1 MKKII
6 LIINVILIV
15 FMLCLPVRVYAVD
28 DTMDDVFHGA
38 QEWLKNGENTNAPID
53 QQQLKST
60 SDTIYNILLGI
71 AMAVSVAVGV
81 ILGIKY
87 MMAGSEEKAQVKETL
102 GPYIISLIV
111 FFGAFA
117 IWKIVVTILQ

>member
-1 MKKII
+1 M
-6 LIINVILIV
+6 V
-15 FMLCLPVRVYAVD
+15 
-28 DTMDDVFHGA
+28 
-38 QEWLKNGENTNAPID
+38 KNGENTNAPID

-111 FFGAFA
+111 VFGAFA